1 MTPFSEYV
9 IVPSC
14 NIASGAFTVATR
26 PPVHD
31 YTSGLHANVGAVGSR
46 WSSPRSFASVH
57 SLSSISANLA
67 VPAASSSAVAS
78 AYNRLAASRPASRRP
93 SRPRATS
100 PSHVHAPRSHPR
112 RRE

>member
-9 IVPSC
+9 IVPSY

-67 VPAASSSAVAS
+67 VASSPPLPLALAETAVDM
-78 AYNRLAASRPASRRP
+78 AAPIALLRDERMS
-93 SRPRATS
+93 
-100 PSHVHAPRSHPR
+100 
-112 RRE
+112 